1 MNDWKFQTS
10 HLMAIMT
17 YRTIERSSHFCFF
30 NLRTTTHS
38 HQMCCGNLA
47 VIHYLGTCLK
57 MLNKVPIMAAE
68 TKQIEALWPFACSSI
83 PQNVTMYFILT
94 VIIIDQEYKA
104 QSILT
109 EGAVCQIRKSE

>member
-1 MNDWKFQTS
+1 
-10 HLMAIMT
+10 
-17 YRTIERSSHFCFF
+17 
-30 NLRTTTHS
+30 
-38 HQMCCGNLA
+38 
-47 VIHYLGTCLK
+47 
-57 MLNKVPIMAAE
+57 MAAE
-68 TKQIEALWPFACSSI
+68 TKQIEALRPFACSSI